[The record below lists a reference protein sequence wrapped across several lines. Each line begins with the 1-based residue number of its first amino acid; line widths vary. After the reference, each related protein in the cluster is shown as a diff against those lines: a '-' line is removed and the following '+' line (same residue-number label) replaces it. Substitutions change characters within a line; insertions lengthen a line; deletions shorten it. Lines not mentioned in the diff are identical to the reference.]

1 MQVDLSPILLPILTV
16 LKGLVVIPQYPRL
29 LSGLLTYWLN
39 ISFEENARVILRS
52 NPFFNSVKI
61 VINFK
66 KVEELMILVLLFN

>member
-1 MQVDLSPILLPILTV
+1 MQVDLSPVLLPILTV

-39 ISFEENARVILRS
+39 LSFEENARVILRP